1 MRILR
6 IADVV
11 ELVNVSPS
19 TLRRMEKN
27 GAFPKRRRVSERI
40 WGWLF
45 EDVEAFIKRCPTVTK
60 EPARYGT
67 MEPMFEDANDG
78 QDGNKGVGE

>member
-6 IADVV
+6 IADVL

-45 EDVEAFIKRCPTVTK
+45 EDVEAFIERCPIVTK
-60 EPARYGT
+60 EPARSGI
-67 MEPMFEDANDG
+67 MEPMFDDLFDG
-78 QDGNKGVGE
+78 QDGNERVGK